1 MQAHLRRAVEFVLAA
16 AIVGV
21 VGVLAYVPL
30 ALQGGWAPL
39 ALGVTTAQEAFLAPA
54 VALTSLVVLVAT
66 YLSDRWI
73 SVAWLRIAVMTL
85 VLALLT
91 GALSYFAWQV
101 GA

>member
-1 MQAHLRRAVEFVLAA
+1 MQTHLRRAVEFVLAA

-30 ALQGGWAPL
+30 ALQGGW
-39 ALGVTTAQEAFLAPA
+39 LGVTTAQGAFLAPA